1 MTERRAATARRAY
14 AALTPLVAACASAT
28 APEATM
34 DPYSPI
40 PQAEGTITV
49 AIEDF
54 AHLPDSDQGLG
65 ELIPARMMLLR
76 DERGTGRLFVNDLN
90 GLLYSITYDGKVTP
104 YLELNAERWNL
115 QLELAGRPK
124 GFQSFAFHPQFAD
137 IGKPGHGRFYTL
149 IDTKATAPTPDYLA
163 DPSLRA
169 HDTVLLEWV
178 AKDPSAA
185 VYDGD
190 EPRELLR
197 VQQPHFAHNGGMLS
211 FRPQA
216 TQQDADYGLLYMGIG
231 DGGRG
236 SDPQRLARNLG
247 RIFGKILRID
257 PLGSNSVNGKY
268 GIPDSN
274 PFASDGSDATLGEIY
289 ASGLRNPQRMAW
301 DSKTGAFFVLDIGQN
316 VIEEISIVTPGA
328 DLGWSDWE
336 GSFRHN
342 RRKAKSD
349 VLPAGPRSD
358 SAVSFP
364 FLEFDQLD
372 PLLELNPH
380 KKNLPVGNPPSAA
393 ITGIVIYRDGP
404 LAKLADKL
412 LFGDSPSGEVFY
424 VAADEPPKDGWKP
437 KHIRRV
443 LFERE
448 KRTMTLLEIIQETN
462 VVQRR
467 RRPNPRAD
475 LRFGTGPNGQV
486 FLLNKADG
494 VIRRLVPQVD
504 ESKG

>member
-1 MTERRAATARRAY
+1 
-14 AALTPLVAACASAT
+14 
-28 APEATM
+28 M

-76 DERGTGRLFVNDLN
+76 DEPGTGRLFVNDLN
-90 GLLYSITYDGKVTP
+90 GLLYSITYDGKVTA
-104 YLELNAERWNL
+104 YLELTAERWNL

-185 VYDGD
+185 VYDGG

-211 FRPQA
+211 FRPRA

-247 RIFGKILRID
+247 SIFGKILRID
-257 PLGSNSVNGKY
+257 PLGSNSANGKY

-316 VIEEISIVTPGA
+316 VMEEINIVTPGA

-349 VLPAGPRSD
+349 VLPASPRSD
-358 SAVSFP
+358 GAVSFP
-364 FLEFDQLD
+364 FVEFDQLD

-424 VAADEPPKDGWKP
+424 VAADEPPMDGWKP

-448 KRTMTLLEIIQETN
+448 KRTMSLLEIIQETN
-462 VVQRR
+462 IVQRR

-494 VIRRLVPQVD
+494 VIRRLLPQAD